1 MLTDRS
7 SEETGLSDPGGF
19 FVVRKT
25 LSAEKNLKIFQKSRD
40 ILGCSALVEG
50 EETKEE

>member
-19 FVVRKT
+19 FVVRKS
-25 LSAEKNLKIFQKSRD
+25 LSAEEILKNFSKKQGHF
-40 ILGCSALVEG
+40 GMFGACG
-50 EETKEE
+50 G